1 MSSMDN
7 EQLKRIIVGALF
19 AAGEPLN
26 IDNMQKMFAPEEM
39 PATKELKEV
48 LNLIKQ
54 DYENSALEL
63 NEVANGYRF
72 QVRQDLSP
80 WISKLWEEKP
90 PRYSRALMETLAL
103 IAYRQPIT
111 RPEIED
117 VRGVAVSPGIIKT
130 LLDRNWIK
138 IVGHRE
144 VPGKPALYAT
154 TKEFLDD
161 FNLKNLEQ
169 LPTLEEIAEIELLE
183 NKLTEQLSLE
193 VDQQMVIPNECEG
206 SPQ

>member
-1 MSSMDN
+1 MSNFNID
-7 EQLKRIIVGALF
+7 QLKRIISGALF
-19 AAGEPLN
+19 AAGEPLSLEN
-26 IDNMQKMFAPEEM
+26 LQKMFDAENAP
-39 PATKELKEV
+39 TNKELKEI
-48 LNLIKQ
+48 LSLLQQ
-54 DYENSALEL
+54 DYQNTALEL

-72 QVRQDLSP
+72 RVRQDLSP

-90 PRYSRALMETLAL
+90 PRYSRALMETFAL
-103 IAYRQPIT
+103 IVYRQPIT

-117 VRGVAVSPGIIKT
+117 VRGVAVSPEILKK

-154 TKEFLDD
+154 TKQFLDD
-161 FNLKNLEQ
+161 FNLKTLEE
-169 LPTLEEIAEIELLE
+169 LPTLEQITELDLLE

-193 VDQQMVIPNECEG
+193 VSEELPM
-206 SPQ
+206 

>member
-193 VDQQMVIPNECEG
+193 VDQQMVIPNPATSAG
-206 SPQ
+206 